1 MLKIPFHF
9 MYTASKWTQQQE
21 YHFFF
26 YEIPV
31 SEALAMQ
38 IGFILKYSCK
48 GNILTKYSKK
58 TYKYTIL

>member
-1 MLKIPFHF
+1 

-21 YHFFF
+21 YHFSF

-31 SEALAMQ
+31 SEALAIQ

-48 GNILTKYSKK
+48 GNILTKYSKRP
-58 TYKYTIL
+58 TNVRYYDTEYQI